1 MISVVEWWTI
11 LKTTGSL
18 TSKEVNQEHVIG
30 CFMRKN
36 AQSSPRVRAELPDSC
51 KKMATQPKFT
61 GTSGEDGLP
70 FRKAET
76 FD

>member
-1 MISVVEWWTI
+1 
-11 LKTTGSL
+11 
-18 TSKEVNQEHVIG
+18 
-30 CFMRKN
+30 MRKN
-36 AQSSPRVRAELPDSC
+36 AQSSPRVRTELPDSC